1 MAKFESKN
9 TQAFKRRNKRTFM
22 MCQSTNFPFN
32 SRQVDYPFGLLLAL
46 ESLLLFSRS
55 TSCLFHKYHLSG
67 VSGVVKCLESGCLVV
82 CLFVCM
88 WGQIHQFSFGVVGT
102 LGKGKLKS
110 QCITVF
116 WDLWRSEGEKDKKI
130 S

>member
-1 MAKFESKN
+1 
-9 TQAFKRRNKRTFM
+9 M

-82 CLFVCM
+82 CLYVGSNTPIFFWGCWNFGEGKAQIPMHNSFLGFV
-88 WGQIHQFSFGVVGT
+88 
-102 LGKGKLKS
+102 
-110 QCITVF
+110 
-116 WDLWRSEGEKDKKI
+116 KK
-130 S
+130 

>member
-9 TQAFKRRNKRTFM
+9 TQDFKRRKQRTFM

-46 ESLLLFSRS
+46 ESLLLFSTS

-82 CLFVCM
+82 CLYVGSNTPIFFWGCWNFGEGKAQIPMHNSFLGFV
-88 WGQIHQFSFGVVGT
+88 
-102 LGKGKLKS
+102 
-110 QCITVF
+110 
-116 WDLWRSEGEKDKKI
+116 KK
-130 S
+130 